1 MISSQVNFAG
11 VPSGPLSPEEY
22 DQWAVVAQTG
32 GMTMSRT
39 KRDGRNPSTGA
50 RGSRRYG
57 QTITFITGLE
67 PLTAVDGTLIY

>member
-1 MISSQVNFAG
+1 MQTKINV
-11 VPSGPLSPEEY
+11 PLSSIAASVDVLQY
-22 DQWAVVAQTG
+22 DSTESTATTG
-32 GMTMSRT
+32 GMAMSKA

-67 PLTAVDGTLIY
+67 PITTGENVNLY